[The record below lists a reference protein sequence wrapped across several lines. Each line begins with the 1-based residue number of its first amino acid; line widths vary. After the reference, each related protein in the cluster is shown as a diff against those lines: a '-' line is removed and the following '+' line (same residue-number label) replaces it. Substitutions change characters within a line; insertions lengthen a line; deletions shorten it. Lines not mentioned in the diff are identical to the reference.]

1 MRRAIELAILGKGKT
16 SPNPVVGSVI
26 VSSGGEIIGE
36 GWHREYGGPH
46 AEVNAIDSVKDKEL
60 LRGACIYVTLEPC
73 SHWGKTPP
81 CCDRIIEEGFSR
93 VVIGSVDPNI
103 KVQGEGIRRIKE
115 AGIKVI
121 VGVLERECLQ
131 INKPFFSS
139 HLKKRPYVLL
149 KWAQSSD
156 GFLDIERKND
166 EPAVWFTGEANRT
179 MVHKLRAQYDAI
191 AVGRVTVEMDN
202 PALNVRSYF
211 GKNPTRITFSENL
224 EIDLSKKI
232 YDDSQNTILFT
243 KSENLN
249 PAKELFKEHK
259 HLKVLPL
266 DYQNPT
272 PPQILDALHSQGV
285 QSLIIEGGT
294 KLLNSFIEEGVYD
307 EIMIFESSKT
317 LEELYKKPN
326 RSGIE
331 APKISL
337 SAHRATYKTIENCRI
352 INLEKIN

>member
-1 MRRAIELAILGKGKT
+1 MRRAIELALLGKGKT

-46 AEVNAIDSVKDKEL
+46 AEVNAIDSVKDKSL
-60 LRGACIYVTLEPC
+60 LKGACIYVTLEPC

-81 CCDRIIEEGFSR
+81 CCDRIIAEGFSK

-115 AGIKVI
+115 AGIGVI
-121 VGVLERECLQ
+121 VGVMERECLQ

-139 HLKKRPYVLL
+139 HLKKRPYILL

-156 GFLDIERKND
+156 GFLDIERKSD
-166 EPAVWFTGEANRT
+166 EPAVWFTGEINRT
-179 MVHKLRAQYDAI
+179 VVHRLRAQYDAI
-191 AVGRVTVEMDN
+191 AVGRVTIEMDD

-211 GKNPTRITFSENL
+211 GKNPTRVTFSENL

-232 YDDSQNTILFT
+232 FDDNQNTILFT
-243 KSENLN
+243 KSENLI
-249 PAKELFKEHK
+249 PAGELFKKHK
-259 HLKVLPL
+259 HLRILPL
-266 DYQNPT
+266 DYQIST
-272 PPQILDALHSQGV
+272 PPQILDALHREGI

-294 KLLNSFIEEGVYD
+294 NLLNSFIEEGLYD
-307 EIMIFESSKT
+307 EILIFESRKT

-326 RSGIE
+326 RSGVA
-331 APKISL
+331 APKITL
-337 SAHRATYKTIENCRI
+337 KAHKVSSQPIENCRI
-352 INLEKIN
+352 ISLEKI